1 MEVSV
6 SLADGKDFSLM
17 WEVID
22 PNCSSLRNGAVS
34 NVHVCMPD
42 LAGKMEV
49 RVSPV
54 TFLFFFDM
62 MGNI

>member
-6 SLADGKDFSLM
+6 SLADGKDFSVM

-22 PNCSSLRNGAVS
+22 LNCSILRDGAVS

-42 LAGKMEV
+42 LAGKTEV
-49 RVSPV
+49 RVLPV
-54 TFLFFFDM
+54 TFLFFLT
-62 MGNI
+62 